1 MCGMEPHILMHGYG
15 SLHKGEW
22 QLHGSSGSQGWM
34 MQRVVMVHCSESEK
48 SQDKLYHQT
57 GWIRI
62 GVRTNRKQ
70 ISPVLSSFLLTW
82 SCHFLFPE
90 SIWAGSRKGYRL
102 MIAPFSI
109 SHSDLSYHG
118 NLMKHS
124 APGPR
129 WGHGGVVVAL
139 GMCII
144 VHGSFFSSQLM
155 CTLFPTQKYLAPQ
168 DR

>member
-1 MCGMEPHILMHGYG
+1 MSRSQRRWDMEWRWLRGHSILDPRNSNAHSADNLTIMCGMEPHILMHGYG

-22 QLHGSSGSQGWM
+22 QLHGSSGSQGSM
-34 MQRVVMVHCSESEK
+34 MQRVIMVHCSESEK

-90 SIWAGSRKGYRL
+90 SIWGGSRKGCRL

-109 SHSDLSYHG
+109 SHSDLSHPWEP
-118 NLMKHS
+118 NETQC
-124 APGPR
+124 PR
-129 WGHGGVVVAL
+129 A
-139 GMCII
+139 
-144 VHGSFFSSQLM
+144 
-155 CTLFPTQKYLAPQ
+155 
-168 DR
+168 